1 MIIMSHSKNLID
13 SNSFFSQYKSD
24 LDRPRSRFDRSSSV
38 KTSFN
43 VGELVPFYLD
53 EVLPGDTFDIET
65 SFVTRLQTLITPPMD
80 DLFLDTYYFFV
91 PSRLTWTHWKEFMGE
106 SKTAWTSNV
115 EYEVPQL
122 VVLASDANRK
132 SIKGSLLDYFGIPIA
147 INGEMSVSRLPV
159 NAYNLIWNEW
169 FRDENLQDEILIDI
183 DDGNVNFDGMDSAKG
198 GSLLKVNKLHDYF
211 TSCLPQPQKGE
222 DVTLTSLF
230 GDIPVVTRSSDGIS
244 GSQYP
249 LHIKQSNGS
258 YSNTSYAFSPLYK
271 VGHGVTL
278 PDYPNGY
285 TSLNVKAKEVET
297 GTSNDFPDWTAI
309 YPSNLFADMSSTDSL
324 TVNSLRL
331 SFATQQMLELDARS
345 GSRYI
350 ELLRG
355 HFGVV
360 SPDGRLQRPE
370 LLSANR
376 TRINVHQI
384 VQQSESNETP
394 LGTTAAMSLT
404 NNTDNSFTKSFTEH
418 GYVIGLVCARYNHT
432 YQQGLNRMWSR
443 KNRLDY
449 YFPILAN
456 IGEQPVYTKEIY
468 YDNDGFDSLE
478 EVFGYQ
484 EAWADY
490 RYKPSIVT
498 GEMRSGIT
506 NSLQS
511 WHFADYY
518 QEKPTLSASWIQED
532 KANVDR
538 ALAVTSSLA
547 NQIFGDFY
555 VKNLTT
561 RVMPVHSIPG
571 LKIL

>member
-1 MIIMSHSKNLID
+1 MAFSKNLID
-13 SNSFFSQYKSD
+13 ANSYFSTYKSD
-24 LDRPRSRFDRSSSV
+24 LERPRSRFDRSSSV

-43 VGELVPFYLD
+43 VGDLVPFYLD

-65 SFVTRLQTLITPPMD
+65 SFVTRLQTMITPPMD

-91 PSRLTWTHWKEFMGE
+91 PARLCWSHWKEFMGE
-106 SKTAWTSNV
+106 STSAWTSDV
-115 EYEVPQL
+115 EYSVPQL
-122 VVLASDANRK
+122 IFDKADKTQLQK
-132 SIKGSLLDYFGIPIA
+132 SLLDYFGVPVNPSGVLSI
-147 INGEMSVSRLPV
+147 SRLPI

-169 FRDENLQDEILIDI
+169 FRDENLQDEILVDI
-183 DDGNVNFDGMDSAKG
+183 DDGNVNFDKTNSAKG
-198 GSLLKVNKLHDYF
+198 GNLLKVNKLHDYF
-211 TSCLPQPQKGE
+211 TSALPHPQKGQ
-222 DVTLTSLF
+222 DVTISSLF
-230 GDIPVVTRSSDGIS
+230 GDLPVMTRNRDVVSGAQPAMEIKATDGSLFSSSASRNMAYATAIPS
-244 GSQYP
+244 
-249 LHIKQSNGS
+249 
-258 YSNTSYAFSPLYK
+258 
-271 VGHGVTL
+271 L
-278 PDYPNGY
+278 PSRPNSRNIASMSKATVDAYGEDDGY
-285 TSLNVKAKEVET
+285 T
-297 GTSNDFPDWTAI
+297 W
-309 YPSNLFADMSSTDSL
+309 YPSNLVADPSGADPL

-331 SFATQQMLELDARS
+331 AFATQQMLETDARS

-355 HFGVV
+355 HFGVI

-384 VQQSESNETP
+384 VQQSESNTTP

-404 NNTDNSFTKSFTEH
+404 SDTDNSFTKSFTEH
-418 GYVIGLVCARYNHT
+418 GFVIGVMCARYNHT
-432 YQQGLNRMWSR
+432 YQQGLQRMWSR

-456 IGEQPVYTKEIY
+456 IGEQPIYTREIY
-468 YDNDGFDSLE
+468 YDNDGLGSLD

-490 RYKPSIVT
+490 RYKTSIVT
-498 GEMRSGIT
+498 GEMRSGIQ

-518 QEKPTLSASWIQED
+518 ATKPTLSSAWIQED
-532 KANVDR
+532 KTNVDR
-538 ALAVTSSLA
+538 TLAVTSNLA
-547 NQIFGDFY
+547 DQIFGDFY

-571 LKIL
+571 LHTL

>member
-1 MIIMSHSKNLID
+1 MAFSKNLID
-13 SNSFFSQYKSD
+13 ANSYFSTYKSD
-24 LDRPRSRFDRSSSV
+24 LERPRSRFDRSSSV

-43 VGELVPFYLD
+43 VGDLVPFYLD

-65 SFVTRLQTLITPPMD
+65 SFVTRLQTMITPPMD

-91 PSRLTWTHWKEFMGE
+91 PARLCWSHWKEFMGE
-106 SKTAWTSNV
+106 STSAWTSDV
-115 EYEVPQL
+115 EYSVPQL
-122 VVLASDANRK
+122 IFDKADKTQLQK
-132 SIKGSLLDYFGIPIA
+132 TLLDYFGVPVNPSGVLSI
-147 INGEMSVSRLPV
+147 SRLPI

-169 FRDENLQDEILIDI
+169 FRDENLQDEILVDV
-183 DDGNVNFDGMDSAKG
+183 DDGNVNFDKTNSAKG
-198 GSLLKVNKLHDYF
+198 GALLKVNKLHDYF
-211 TSCLPQPQKGE
+211 TSALPQPQKGQ
-222 DVTLTSLF
+222 DVTISSLF
-230 GDIPVVTRSSDGIS
+230 GDLPVMTRNREVVSGKQPAMEIKATDGSLFSSSASRNMAYATATPSLPSRPNSRNIVSMSKATVDAYGESDG
-244 GSQYP
+244 
-249 LHIKQSNGS
+249 
-258 YSNTSYAFSPLYK
+258 
-271 VGHGVTL
+271 
-278 PDYPNGY
+278 Y
-285 TSLNVKAKEVET
+285 T
-297 GTSNDFPDWTAI
+297 W
-309 YPSNLFADMSSTDSL
+309 YPSNLVADPSGADPL

-331 SFATQQMLELDARS
+331 AFATQQMLETDARS

-355 HFGVV
+355 HFGVI

-384 VQQSESNETP
+384 VQQSESNTTP

-404 NNTDNSFTKSFTEH
+404 SDTDNSFTKSFTEH
-418 GYVIGLVCARYNHT
+418 GFVIGLICARYNHT
-432 YQQGLNRMWSR
+432 YQQGLQRMWSR

-456 IGEQPVYTKEIY
+456 IGEQPIYTREIY
-468 YDNDGFDSLE
+468 YDNDGFGSLD

-490 RYKPSIVT
+490 RYKTSVVT
-498 GEMRSGIT
+498 GEMRSGIQ

-518 QEKPTLSASWIQED
+518 ATKPTLSSAWIQED
-532 KANVDR
+532 KTNVDR
-538 ALAVTSSLA
+538 TLAVTSKLA
-547 NQIFGDFY
+547 DQIFGDFY

-571 LKIL
+571 LHTL

>member
-1 MIIMSHSKNLID
+1 ME
-13 SNSFFSQYKSD
+13 
-24 LDRPRSRFDRSSSV
+24 RPRSRFDRSSSI

-43 VGELVPFYLD
+43 VGDLVPFYLD

-80 DLFLDTYYFFV
+80 DLFLDMYYFFV
-91 PSRLTWTHWKEFMGE
+91 PSRLCWTHWKEFMGE
-106 SKTAWTSNV
+106 STSSWTSDV
-115 EYEVPQL
+115 EYQIPQL
-122 VVLASDANRK
+122 TFSKTTDKTVLQK
-132 SIKGSLLDYFGIPIA
+132 SLLDYFGVPVNPDGVLSI
-147 INGEMSVSRLPV
+147 SRLPI

-169 FRDENLQDEILIDI
+169 FRDENLQDEVLIDI
-183 DDGNVNFDGMDSAKG
+183 DDGNVEFDKNNSAKG
-198 GSLLKVNKLHDYF
+198 GKLLKVNKLHDYF
-211 TSCLPQPQKGE
+211 TSALPQPQKGE
-222 DVTLTSLF
+222 DVTISSIF
-230 GDIPVVTRSSDGIS
+230 GDLPVVTRNKEVVTGVHPPMEILADNGTNFSYGNRLFGYTYDGPSLPSRPNGRSIATMTKANDFEV
-244 GSQYP
+244 YE
-249 LHIKQSNGS
+249 NGS
-258 YSNTSYAFSPLYK
+258 
-271 VGHGVTL
+271 
-278 PDYPNGY
+278 GY
-285 TSLNVKAKEVET
+285 N
-297 GTSNDFPDWTAI
+297 W
-309 YPSNLFADMSSTDSL
+309 YPSNLVADPSAADPL

-331 SFATQQMLELDARS
+331 AFATQQMLETDARS
-345 GSRYI
+345 GSRYV

-355 HFGVV
+355 HFGVI

-384 VQQSESNETP
+384 VQQSESGETP

-404 NNTDNSFTKSFTEH
+404 SDTDNSFVKSFTEH
-418 GYVIGLVCARYNHT
+418 GFVIGVMCARYTHT
-432 YQQGLNRMWSR
+432 YQQGLQRMWSR

-456 IGEQPVYTKEIY
+456 IGEQPIYSREIY
-468 YDNDGFDSLE
+468 YENDGFGSLDN
-478 EVFGYQ
+478 VFGYQ

-490 RYKPSIVT
+490 RYKTSIVT

-518 QEKPTLSASWIQED
+518 AQKPTLSSAWIQED
-532 KANVDR
+532 KTNVDR
-538 ALAVTSSLA
+538 TLAVSSNLA
-547 NQIFGDFY
+547 DQIFGDFY

-571 LKIL
+571 LRTL

>member
-1 MIIMSHSKNLID
+1 MSYSKNLID
-13 SNSFFSQYKSD
+13 SNSFFSSYQSD
-24 LDRPRSRFDRSSSV
+24 LERPRSRFDRSSSV

-43 VGELVPFYLD
+43 VGDLVPFYLD

-80 DLFLDTYYFFV
+80 DLFLDMYYFYV
-91 PSRLTWTHWKEFMGE
+91 PSRLCWSHWKEFMGE
-106 SKTAWTSNV
+106 STTSWTSDVN
-115 EYEVPQL
+115 YQIPQL
-122 VVLASDANRK
+122 VVQASDTNRK
-132 SIKGSLLDYFGIPIA
+132 GIQGSILDYFGVPIG
-147 INGEMSVSRLPV
+147 INGEMSISRLPV

-169 FRDENLQDEILIDI
+169 FRDENLQDEILVDI
-183 DDGNVNFDGMDSAKG
+183 DDGNVNFDPKNSAKG
-198 GSLLKVNKLHDYF
+198 GKLLKVNKLHDYF
-211 TSCLPQPQKGE
+211 TSALPQPQKGD
-222 DVTLTSLF
+222 DVTISSLF
-230 GDIPVVTRSSDGIS
+230 GDIPVVTREKEQVFGVNPAMQIKPTDGSDFATGRALAVFNNS
-244 GSQYP
+244 AQLPNHPQAY
-249 LHIKQSNGS
+249 
-258 YSNTSYAFSPLYK
+258 NTVTMQK
-271 VGHGVTL
+271 VQ
-278 PDYPNGY
+278 DPNGVY
-285 TSLNVKAKEVET
+285 TPAE
-297 GTSNDFPDWTAI
+297 GYGW
-309 YPSNLFADMSSTDSL
+309 YPSNLVADVAGTDFL

-331 SFATQQMLELDARS
+331 AFATQQMLETDARS

-355 HFGVV
+355 HFGVI

-384 VQQSESNETP
+384 VQQSESNTTP

-404 NNTDNSFTKSFTEH
+404 SNTDNSFVKSFTEH
-418 GYVIGLVCARYNHT
+418 GFVIGVMCARYNHT
-432 YQQGLNRMWSR
+432 YQQGLNRMWFR
-443 KNRLDY
+443 KDRLDY

-456 IGEQPVYTKEIY
+456 IGEQPIYTKELY
-468 YDNDGFDSLE
+468 YDNDGFDSLN

-498 GEMRSGIT
+498 GEMRSGIDK
-506 NSLQS
+506 SLQS

-518 QEKPTLSASWIQED
+518 QTKPTLSADWIAED
-532 KANVDR
+532 KTNVDR
-538 ALAVTSSLA
+538 TLAVSSKLA

-571 LKIL
+571 LKVL

>member
-1 MIIMSHSKNLID
+1 MAFSKNLID
-13 SNSFFSQYKSD
+13 ANSYFSTYKSD
-24 LDRPRSRFDRSSSV
+24 LERPRSRFDRSSSV

-43 VGELVPFYLD
+43 VGDLVPFYLD

-65 SFVTRLQTLITPPMD
+65 SFVTRLQTMITPPMD

-91 PSRLTWTHWKEFMGE
+91 PARLCWSHWKEFMGE
-106 SKTAWTSNV
+106 STSAWTSDV
-115 EYEVPQL
+115 EYSVPQL
-122 VVLASDANRK
+122 IFDKVDNTQLQK
-132 SIKGSLLDYFGIPIA
+132 SLLDYFGVPVNPSGVLSI
-147 INGEMSVSRLPV
+147 SRLPI

-169 FRDENLQDEILIDI
+169 FRDENLQDEILVDI
-183 DDGNVNFDGMDSAKG
+183 DDGNVKFDKTNSAKG
-198 GSLLKVNKLHDYF
+198 GALLKVNKLHDYF
-211 TSCLPQPQKGE
+211 TSALPQPQKGQ
-222 DVTLTSLF
+222 DVTISSLF
-230 GDIPVVTRSSDGIS
+230 GDLPVMTRNRDVVTGTQPAMEIKATDGSLFSSS
-244 GSQYP
+244 ASR
-249 LHIKQSNGS
+249 NMA
-258 YSNTSYAFSPLYK
+258 YATATPS
-271 VGHGVTL
+271 L
-278 PDYPNGY
+278 PSRPNSRNIASMSKATVDAYGEADGY
-285 TSLNVKAKEVET
+285 T
-297 GTSNDFPDWTAI
+297 W
-309 YPSNLFADMSSTDSL
+309 YPSNLVADPSGADPL

-331 SFATQQMLELDARS
+331 AFATQQMLETDARS

-355 HFGVV
+355 HFGVI

-384 VQQSESNETP
+384 VQQSESNTTP

-404 NNTDNSFTKSFTEH
+404 SDTDNSFTKSFTEH
-418 GYVIGLVCARYNHT
+418 GFVIGVMCARYNHT
-432 YQQGLNRMWSR
+432 YQQGLQRMWSR

-456 IGEQPVYTKEIY
+456 IGEQPIYTREIY
-468 YDNDGFDSLE
+468 YDNDGFGSLD

-490 RYKPSIVT
+490 RYKTSIVT
-498 GEMRSGIT
+498 GEMRSGIQ

-518 QEKPTLSASWIQED
+518 ATKPTLSSAWIQED
-532 KANVDR
+532 KTNVDR
-538 ALAVTSSLA
+538 TLAVTSTLA
-547 NQIFGDFY
+547 DQIFGDFY

-571 LKIL
+571 LHTL

>member
-1 MIIMSHSKNLID
+1 MVSKLAFSKNLID
-13 SNSFFSQYKSD
+13 ANSYFSTYKSD
-24 LDRPRSRFDRSSSV
+24 LERPRSRFDRSSSV

-43 VGELVPFYLD
+43 VGDLVPFYLD
-53 EVLPGDTFDIET
+53 EVLPGDTFDVET

-80 DLFLDTYYFFV
+80 DLFLDIYYFFV
-91 PSRLTWTHWKEFMGE
+91 PSRLCWTHWKEFMGE
-106 SKTAWTSNV
+106 STSAWTSDV
-115 EYEVPQL
+115 EYQVPQL
-122 VVLASDANRK
+122 TFSKADKSVLQK
-132 SIKGSLLDYFGIPIA
+132 SLLDYFGVPINPDGVLS
-147 INGEMSVSRLPV
+147 ISRLPI

-169 FRDENLQDEILIDI
+169 FRDENLQNEILVDI
-183 DDGNVNFDGMDSAKG
+183 DDGNVEFDKNNSAKG
-198 GSLLKVNKLHDYF
+198 GALLKVNKLHDYF
-211 TSCLPQPQKGE
+211 TSALPQPQKGE
-222 DVTLTSLF
+222 DVTISSLF
-230 GDIPVVTRSSDGIS
+230 GDLPVVTRDKEHFLRGAS
-244 GSQYP
+244 GVPPLMIRRAGNGEEVKGQLYGEILTPSLPSRPNDYSQ
-249 LHIKQSNGS
+249 
-258 YSNTSYAFSPLYK
+258 
-271 VGHGVTL
+271 
-278 PDYPNGY
+278 
-285 TSLNVKAKEVET
+285 VKASNQDDVASS
-297 GTSNDFPDWTAI
+297 TSVGITV
-309 YPSNLFADMSSTDSL
+309 SNLWADPTSADPL

-331 SFATQQMLELDARS
+331 AFATQQMLETDARS

-355 HFGVV
+355 HFGVI

-384 VQQSESNETP
+384 VQQSESGETP

-404 NNTDNSFTKSFTEH
+404 SNTDNSFVKSFTEH
-418 GYVIGLVCARYNHT
+418 GFVIGVMCARYNHT
-432 YQQGLNRMWSR
+432 YQQGLQRMWSR

-456 IGEQPVYTKEIY
+456 IGEQPIYTREIY
-468 YDNDGFDSLE
+468 YENDGFGSLD

-490 RYKPSIVT
+490 RYKTSIVT

-518 QEKPTLSASWIQED
+518 AKKPTLSSAWIQED
-532 KANVDR
+532 KTNVDR
-538 ALAVTSSLA
+538 TLAVTSKLA
-547 NQIFGDFY
+547 DQIFGDFY

-571 LKIL
+571 LHTL

>member
-1 MIIMSHSKNLID
+1 MSHSKNLID

-43 VGELVPFYLD
+43 VGALVPFYLD

-106 SKTAWTSNV
+106 SKSAWTSNV

-122 VVLASDANRK
+122 VVPASEENRK

-183 DDGNVNFDGMDSAKG
+183 DDGNVNFDGTDSAKG

-230 GDIPVVTRSSDGIS
+230 GDIPVVTRANNVVSGTHPSMSLLRQDGTIFDGVRPICTFERRPS
-244 GSQYP
+244 LP
-249 LHIKQSNGS
+249 TRPMEDMAAI
-258 YSNTSYAFSPLYK
+258 
-271 VGHGVTL
+271 GVTYQVDTTDL
-278 PDYPNGY
+278 GGNVGLYPAN
-285 TSLNVKAKEVET
+285 LVAD
-297 GTSNDFPDWTAI
+297 TSNSDP
-309 YPSNLFADMSSTDSL
+309 L

-331 SFATQQMLELDARS
+331 AFATQQMLETDARS

-518 QEKPTLSASWIQED
+518 QEKPILSASWIQED

-538 ALAVTSSLA
+538 ALAVSSSLA

>member
-1 MIIMSHSKNLID
+1 MAFSKKLID
-13 SNSFFSQYKSD
+13 ANSFFSQYKSD
-24 LDRPRSRFDRSSSV
+24 IERPRSRFDRSSSV

-43 VGELVPFYLD
+43 VGDLVPFYLD

-80 DLFLDTYYFFV
+80 DLFLDMYYFYV
-91 PSRLTWTHWKEFMGE
+91 PSRLCWKHWKEFMGE
-106 SKTAWTSNV
+106 SSEAWTSDV
-115 EYEVPQL
+115 TYQVPQL
-122 VVLASDANRK
+122 IYEASDK
-132 SIKGSLLDYFGIPIA
+132 KPLQKSLLDYFGVPI
-147 INGEMSVSRLPV
+147 NPSGVLSVSRLPI

-169 FRDENLQDEILIDI
+169 FRDENLQDAILVDI
-183 DDGNVNFDGMDSAKG
+183 DDGDVKFDVNNSAKG
-198 GSLLKVNKLHDYF
+198 GKLLKANKLHDYF
-211 TSCLPQPQKGE
+211 TSVLPEPQKGD
-222 DVTLTSLF
+222 DVTITSLF
-230 GDIPVVTRSSDGIS
+230 GDIPVVTRNNKMAMTGSHPGLEFLYDDGS
-244 GSQYP
+244 APQNYYTP
-249 LHIKQSNGS
+249 MLRPHP
-258 YSNTSYAFSPLYK
+258 A
-271 VGHGVTL
+271 TL
-278 PDYPNGY
+278 PSHPIEYYDITLGALANQSDESPR
-285 TSLNVKAKEVET
+285 SV
-297 GTSNDFPDWTAI
+297 
-309 YPSNLFADMSSTDSL
+309 YPSNLFADSSSVDPL

-331 SFATQQMLELDARS
+331 AFATQQMLETDARS

-355 HFGVV
+355 HFGVI

-384 VQQSESNETP
+384 VQQSESGETP

-404 NNTDNSFTKSFTEH
+404 NNTDNSFVKSFTEH
-418 GYVIGLVCARYNHT
+418 GFVIGLMCARYNHT

-443 KNRLDY
+443 RDRLDY

-456 IGEQPVYTKEIY
+456 IGEQPVYTREIY
-468 YDNDGFDSLE
+468 YDNDGFGSLD

-498 GEMRSGIT
+498 GEMRSGIDK
-506 NSLQS
+506 SLQS

-518 QEKPTLSASWIQED
+518 QQKPTLSASWIQED
-532 KANVDR
+532 KSNVDR
-538 ALAVTSSLA
+538 TLAVQSTLA
-547 NQIFGDFY
+547 DQIFGDFY
-555 VKNLTT
+555 IKNLTT

-571 LKIL
+571 LRKL

>member
-1 MIIMSHSKNLID
+1 MAYSKNLID
-13 SNSFFSQYKSD
+13 SNSYFSQYKSD

-43 VGELVPFYLD
+43 VGDLVPFYLD
-53 EVLPGDTFDIET
+53 EVLPGDTFDVET

-80 DLFLDTYYFFV
+80 DLFLDMYYFFV
-91 PSRLTWTHWKEFMGE
+91 PSRLCWTHWKEFMGE
-106 SKTAWTSNV
+106 STSSWTADVT
-115 EYEVPQL
+115 YQIPQL
-122 VVLASDANRK
+122 VVSDTTANK
-132 SIKGSLLDYFGIPIA
+132 KGIQGSILDYLGVPTDWFGS
-147 INGEMSVSRLPV
+147 MSISRLPV

-169 FRDENLQDEILIDI
+169 FRDENLQDEILVDI
-183 DDGNVNFDGMDSAKG
+183 DDGNVNFDASNSAKG
-198 GSLLKVNKLHDYF
+198 GKLLKVNKLHDYF
-211 TSCLPQPQKGE
+211 TSCLPSPQKGD
-222 DVTLTSLF
+222 DVTISSIF
-230 GDIPVVTRSSDGIS
+230 GDLPVVTRQKDVVSGKHVPMSLMYENGETASVAHWLAASTPTTLLPQRPNSYHVLVAGKDNAGTGIAGTDIGLYPTNLVADPSS
-244 GSQYP
+244 
-249 LHIKQSNGS
+249 
-258 YSNTSYAFSPLYK
+258 
-271 VGHGVTL
+271 
-278 PDYPNGY
+278 
-285 TSLNVKAKEVET
+285 
-297 GTSNDFPDWTAI
+297 
-309 YPSNLFADMSSTDSL
+309 ADPL

-331 SFATQQMLELDARS
+331 AFATQQMLETDARS
-345 GSRYI
+345 GSRYV

-355 HFGVV
+355 HFGVI

-384 VQQSESNETP
+384 VQQSESATTP

-404 NNTDNSFTKSFTEH
+404 NNTDNSFVKSFTEH
-418 GYVIGLVCARYNHT
+418 GFVLGVMCARYNHT
-432 YQQGLNRMWSR
+432 YQQGINRLWSR
-443 KNRLDY
+443 KDRLDY

-456 IGEQPVYTKEIY
+456 IGEQPVYTKELY
-468 YDNDGFDSLE
+468 AKSLNEVGNVDGG
-478 EVFGYQ
+478 VFGYQ

-490 RYKPSIVT
+490 RYKPSQVT

-518 QEKPTLSASWIQED
+518 QNKPTLSSGWIQED
-532 KANVDR
+532 LSNVDR
-538 ALAVTSSLA
+538 TLAVTSKLA

-571 LKIL
+571 LKKL

>member
-1 MIIMSHSKNLID
+1 MVTELAYSKNLID
-13 SNSFFSQYKSD
+13 ANSYFSTYKSD
-24 LDRPRSRFDRSSSV
+24 LERPRSRFDRSSSI

-43 VGELVPFYLD
+43 VGDLVPFYLD

-91 PSRLTWTHWKEFMGE
+91 PARLCWTHWKEFMGE
-106 SKTAWTSNV
+106 SKSAWTSDV
-115 EYEVPQL
+115 EYQVPQL
-122 VVLASDANRK
+122 TFSKADKTVLQK
-132 SIKGSLLDYFGIPIA
+132 SLLDYFGVPVNPDGVLSI
-147 INGEMSVSRLPV
+147 SRLPI

-169 FRDENLQDEILIDI
+169 FRDENLQDEILVDT
-183 DDGNVNFDGMDSAKG
+183 DDGNVEFDKNNSAKG
-198 GSLLKVNKLHDYF
+198 GKLLKVNKLHDYF
-211 TSCLPQPQKGE
+211 TSALPQPQKGE
-222 DVTLTSLF
+222 DVSISSLF
-230 GDIPVVTRSSDGIS
+230 GDIPVVTRKDNSNRSTVPLTFHFAGQPDFDFTQGKGYDFGLKGNSPLLPGLKKSYATIS
-244 GSQYP
+244 PKSYSTVNSSQYP
-249 LHIKQSNGS
+249 NDLDL
-258 YSNTSYAFSPLYK
+258 T
-271 VGHGVTL
+271 
-278 PDYPNGY
+278 PD
-285 TSLNVKAKEVET
+285 
-297 GTSNDFPDWTAI
+297 
-309 YPSNLFADMSSTDSL
+309 NLFADAANSNYL

-331 SFATQQMLELDARS
+331 AFATQQMLETDARS

-355 HFGVV
+355 HFGVI

-384 VQQSESNETP
+384 VQQSESGETP

-404 NNTDNSFTKSFTEH
+404 SNTDNSFVKSFTEH
-418 GYVIGLVCARYNHT
+418 GFVIGVMCARYNHT
-432 YQQGLNRMWSR
+432 YQQGLQRMWSR

-456 IGEQPVYTKEIY
+456 IGEQPIYSREIY
-468 YDNDGFDSLE
+468 YENDGFGSLDN
-478 EVFGYQ
+478 VFGYQ

-490 RYKPSIVT
+490 RYKTSIVT

-518 QEKPTLSASWIQED
+518 AQKPTLSASWIQED
-532 KANVDR
+532 KTNVDR
-538 ALAVTSSLA
+538 TLAVTSKVA
-547 NQIFGDFY
+547 DQIFGDFY

-571 LKIL
+571 LHTL

>member
-1 MIIMSHSKNLID
+1 MID
-13 SNSFFSQYKSD
+13 ANSYFSTYKSD
-24 LDRPRSRFDRSSSV
+24 LERPRSRFDRSSSV

-43 VGELVPFYLD
+43 VGDLVPFYLD
-53 EVLPGDTFDIET
+53 EVLPGDTFDVET

-80 DLFLDTYYFFV
+80 DLFLDMYYFFV
-91 PSRLTWTHWKEFMGE
+91 PSRLCWTHWKEFMGE
-106 SKTAWTSNV
+106 STSSWTSDV
-115 EYEVPQL
+115 EYQVPQL
-122 VVLASDANRK
+122 TFSKSDKTVLQK
-132 SIKGSLLDYFGIPIA
+132 SLLDYFGVPVNP
-147 INGEMSVSRLPV
+147 NGVLSVSRLPI

-169 FRDENLQDEILIDI
+169 FRDENLQDEILVDL
-183 DDGNVNFDGMDSAKG
+183 DDGNVEFDKNNSAKG
-198 GSLLKVNKLHDYF
+198 GALLKVNKLHDYF
-211 TSCLPQPQKGE
+211 TSALPQPQKGA
-222 DVTLTSLF
+222 DVTISSLF
-230 GDIPVVTRSSDGIS
+230 GDIPVVTRKDNSNRSSFPLTFNFAGQPEFNFEDGKGYNIALK
-244 GSQYP
+244 GNNP
-249 LHIKQSNGS
+249 LLPGLKKAYATIAP
-258 YSNTSYAFSPLYK
+258 TSYDNIDSS
-271 VGHGVTL
+271 T
-278 PDYPNGY
+278 
-285 TSLNVKAKEVET
+285 
-297 GTSNDFPDWTAI
+297 FPSDLDLS
-309 YPSNLFADMSSTDSL
+309 PSNLFADASSSNYL

-331 SFATQQMLELDARS
+331 AFATQQMLETDARS

-355 HFGVV
+355 HFGVI

-384 VQQSESNETP
+384 VQQSESGETP

-404 NNTDNSFTKSFTEH
+404 SNTDNSFVKSFTEH
-418 GYVIGLVCARYNHT
+418 GFVIGVMCARYNHT
-432 YQQGLNRMWSR
+432 YQQGLQRMWSR

-456 IGEQPVYTKEIY
+456 IGEQPIYSREIF
-468 YDNDGFDSLE
+468 YDNDGFDSLDD
-478 EVFGYQ
+478 VFGYQ

-490 RYKPSIVT
+490 RYKTSIVT

-518 QEKPTLSASWIQED
+518 SSKPTLSSAWIQED
-532 KANVDR
+532 KTNVDR
-538 ALAVTSSLA
+538 TLAVTSKVA
-547 NQIFGDFY
+547 DQIFGDFY

-571 LKIL
+571 LHTL

>member
-1 MIIMSHSKNLID
+1 MVSKLAFSKNLID
-13 SNSFFSQYKSD
+13 ANSYFSTYKSD
-24 LDRPRSRFDRSSSV
+24 LERPRSRFDRSSSI

-43 VGELVPFYLD
+43 VGDLVPFYLD

-80 DLFLDTYYFFV
+80 DLFLDMYYFFI
-91 PSRLTWTHWKEFMGE
+91 PSRLCWTHWKEFMGE
-106 SKTAWTSNV
+106 STSAWTSDV
-115 EYEVPQL
+115 EYQVPQL
-122 VVLASDANRK
+122 TFSKSDKTVLQK
-132 SIKGSLLDYFGIPIA
+132 SLLDYFGVPINPDGVLS
-147 INGEMSVSRLPV
+147 ISRLPI

-169 FRDENLQDEILIDI
+169 FRDENLQDEVLVDI
-183 DDGNVNFDGMDSAKG
+183 DDGNVEFDKNNSAKG
-198 GSLLKVNKLHDYF
+198 GALLKVNKLHDYF
-211 TSCLPQPQKGE
+211 TSALPQPQKSD
-222 DVTLTSLF
+222 DVTISSLF
-230 GDIPVVTRSSDGIS
+230 GDIPVVTRKDNSNRSTVPLTFNFAGQSSFNFEDGKGYNIALKGNNPLLPGFKKAYATIS
-244 GSQYP
+244 P
-249 LHIKQSNGS
+249 
-258 YSNTSYAFSPLYK
+258 TSYNTIDSS
-271 VGHGVTL
+271 T
-278 PDYPNGY
+278 
-285 TSLNVKAKEVET
+285 
-297 GTSNDFPDWTAI
+297 FPSDLDLT
-309 YPSNLFADMSSTDSL
+309 PSNLYADTASSNYL

-331 SFATQQMLELDARS
+331 AFATQQMLETDARS

-355 HFGVV
+355 HFGVI

-384 VQQSESNETP
+384 VQQSESGETP

-404 NNTDNSFTKSFTEH
+404 SNTDNSFVKSFTEH
-418 GYVIGLVCARYNHT
+418 GFVIGVMCARYNHT
-432 YQQGLNRMWSR
+432 YQQGLQRMWSR

-456 IGEQPVYTKEIY
+456 IGEQPIYSREIY
-468 YDNDGFDSLE
+468 YDNDGSGSLDD
-478 EVFGYQ
+478 VFGYQ

-490 RYKPSIVT
+490 RYKTSVVT

-518 QEKPTLSASWIQED
+518 AQKPTLSAAWIQED
-532 KANVDR
+532 KTNVDR
-538 ALAVTSSLA
+538 TLAVTSKLA
-547 NQIFGDFY
+547 DQIFGDFY

-571 LKIL
+571 LHTL

>member
-1 MIIMSHSKNLID
+1 MVSKLAFAKNLID
-13 SNSFFSQYKSD
+13 ANSYFSTYKSD
-24 LDRPRSRFDRSSSV
+24 LERPRSRFDRSSSV

-43 VGELVPFYLD
+43 VGDLVPFYLD
-53 EVLPGDTFDIET
+53 EVLPGDTFDVET

-80 DLFLDTYYFFV
+80 DLFLDMYYFFV
-91 PSRLTWTHWKEFMGE
+91 PSRLCWTHWKEFMGE
-106 SKTAWTSNV
+106 STSSWTSDV
-115 EYEVPQL
+115 EYQVPQL
-122 VVLASDANRK
+122 TFSKADKTVLQK
-132 SIKGSLLDYFGIPIA
+132 SLLDYFGVPVNP
-147 INGEMSVSRLPV
+147 NGVLSVSRLPI

-169 FRDENLQDEILIDI
+169 FRDENLQDEILVDI
-183 DDGNVNFDGMDSAKG
+183 DDGNVEFDKNNSAKG
-198 GSLLKVNKLHDYF
+198 GALLKVNKLHDYF
-211 TSCLPQPQKGE
+211 TSALPQPQKGA
-222 DVTLTSLF
+222 DVTISSLF
-230 GDIPVVTRSSDGIS
+230 GDIPVVTRKDNSNRSNVPLTFNFAGQPEFNFEDGKGYNIALK
-244 GSQYP
+244 GNNP
-249 LHIKQSNGS
+249 LLPGFQKAYATMAPTS
-258 YSNTSYAFSPLYK
+258 YSTVDSS
-271 VGHGVTL
+271 T
-278 PDYPNGY
+278 
-285 TSLNVKAKEVET
+285 
-297 GTSNDFPDWTAI
+297 FPSDLDLA
-309 YPSNLFADMSSTDSL
+309 PSNLFADAGNSDYL

-331 SFATQQMLELDARS
+331 AFATQQMLETDARS

-355 HFGVV
+355 HFGVI

-384 VQQSESNETP
+384 VQQSESGETP

-404 NNTDNSFTKSFTEH
+404 SNTDNSFVKSFTEH
-418 GYVIGLVCARYNHT
+418 GFVIGVMCARYSHT
-432 YQQGLNRMWSR
+432 YQQGLQRMWSR

-456 IGEQPVYTKEIY
+456 IGEQPIYSREIY
-468 YDNDGFDSLE
+468 YDNDGFGSLDD
-478 EVFGYQ
+478 VFGYQ

-490 RYKPSIVT
+490 RYKTSIVT

-518 QEKPTLSASWIQED
+518 AQKPTLSSAWIQED
-532 KANVDR
+532 KTNVDR
-538 ALAVTSSLA
+538 TLAVTSKLA
-547 NQIFGDFY
+547 DQIFGDFY

-571 LKIL
+571 LRTL

>member
-1 MIIMSHSKNLID
+1 MAFSKNLID
-13 SNSFFSQYKSD
+13 ANSYFSTYKSD
-24 LDRPRSRFDRSSSV
+24 LECPRSRFDRSSSV

-43 VGELVPFYLD
+43 VGDLVPFYLD
-53 EVLPGDTFDIET
+53 EVLPGDTFDVET

-80 DLFLDTYYFFV
+80 DLFLDMYYFFV
-91 PSRLTWTHWKEFMGE
+91 PSRLCWSHWKEFMGE
-106 SKTAWTSNV
+106 STSAWTSDV
-115 EYEVPQL
+115 EYQVPQL
-122 VVLASDANRK
+122 TFSKADKSVLQK
-132 SIKGSLLDYFGIPIA
+132 SILDYFGVPVNPSGVLSI
-147 INGEMSVSRLPV
+147 SRLPV

-169 FRDENLQDEILIDI
+169 FRDENLQDEILVDI
-183 DDGNVNFDGMDSAKG
+183 DDGNVEFDKNNSAKG
-198 GSLLKVNKLHDYF
+198 GKLLKVNKLHDYF
-211 TSCLPQPQKGE
+211 TSALPQPQKGE
-222 DVTLTSLF
+222 DVTISSLF
-230 GDIPVVTRSSDGIS
+230 GDLPVLTRNRDVVSGKQPAMEIKATDGSIFSSAASRNMAYATAIPSLPSRPSSRNIASMSKATVDAYGESDG
-244 GSQYP
+244 
-249 LHIKQSNGS
+249 
-258 YSNTSYAFSPLYK
+258 
-271 VGHGVTL
+271 
-278 PDYPNGY
+278 Y
-285 TSLNVKAKEVET
+285 T
-297 GTSNDFPDWTAI
+297 W
-309 YPSNLFADMSSTDSL
+309 YPSNLVADPSGADPL

-331 SFATQQMLELDARS
+331 AFATQQMLETDARS

-404 NNTDNSFTKSFTEH
+404 SNTDNSFIKSFTEH
-418 GYVIGLVCARYNHT
+418 GYVVGVMCARYNHT
-432 YQQGLNRMWSR
+432 YQQGLQRMWSR

-456 IGEQPVYTKEIY
+456 IGEQPIYSREIY
-468 YDNDGFDSLE
+468 YDNDGFDSLD

-490 RYKPSIVT
+490 RYKTSVVT

-518 QEKPTLSASWIQED
+518 AQKPTLSSAWIQED
-532 KANVDR
+532 KTNVDR
-538 ALAVTSSLA
+538 TLAVTSKVA
-547 NQIFGDFY
+547 DQIFGDFY

-571 LKIL
+571 LHTL

>member
-1 MIIMSHSKNLID
+1 MAYSKNLID
-13 SNSFFSQYKSD
+13 SNSFFSSYKSD
-24 LDRPRSRFDRSSSV
+24 LERPRSRFDRSSTV

-43 VGELVPFYLD
+43 VGDLVPFYLD

-80 DLFLDTYYFFV
+80 DLFLDMYYFYV
-91 PSRLTWTHWKEFMGE
+91 PSRLCWKHWKEFMGE
-106 SKTAWTSNV
+106 STSSWTSDV
-115 EYEVPQL
+115 TYQIPQL
-122 VVLASDANRK
+122 VVQASASNRK
-132 SIKGSLLDYFGIPIA
+132 GIKGSILDYFGVPIA
-147 INGEMSVSRLPV
+147 INGEMSISRLPV

-183 DDGNVNFDGMDSAKG
+183 DDGNVNFDPKNSAKG
-198 GSLLKVNKLHDYF
+198 GNLLKVNKLHDYF
-211 TSCLPQPQKGE
+211 TSALPEPQKGD
-222 DVTLTSLF
+222 DVTISSLF
-230 GDIPVVTRSSDGIS
+230 GDIPVVTRKSDALS
-244 GSQYP
+244 GSQLP
-249 LHIKQSNGS
+249 LRIKQIDG
-258 YSNTSYAFSPLYK
+258 NTDPNDYHANALYRL
-271 VGHGVTL
+271 GHGPSL
-278 PDYPNGY
+278 PSSPNGY
-285 TSLNVKAKEVET
+285 TTININASDSIN
-297 GTSNDFPDWTAI
+297 GNQSMFPNWTAI
-309 YPSNLFADMSSTDSL
+309 YPSNLFADPSSADPL

-331 SFATQQMLELDARS
+331 AFATQQMLETDARS

-355 HFGVV
+355 HFGVI

-384 VQQSESNETP
+384 VQQSESGQTP

-404 NNTDNSFTKSFTEH
+404 SNTDNSFVKSFTEH
-418 GYVIGLVCARYNHT
+418 GFVIGVMCARYNHT
-432 YQQGLNRMWSR
+432 YQQGLNRLWSR
-443 KNRLDY
+443 KDRLDY

-456 IGEQPVYTKEIY
+456 IGEQPIYTKELY
-468 YDNDGFDSLE
+468 YDNDGFDSLN

-498 GEMRSGIT
+498 GEMRSGIDK
-506 NSLQS
+506 SLQS

-518 QEKPTLSASWIQED
+518 QKKPTLSAEWIVED
-532 KANVDR
+532 KTNVDR
-538 ALAVTSSLA
+538 TLAVSSKLA

-571 LKIL
+571 LKVL

>member
-1 MIIMSHSKNLID
+1 MVIKLAFSKNLID
-13 SNSFFSQYKSD
+13 ANSYFSTYKSD
-24 LDRPRSRFDRSSSV
+24 LERPRSRFDRSSSI

-43 VGELVPFYLD
+43 VGDLVPFYLD

-80 DLFLDTYYFFV
+80 DLFLDMYYFFV
-91 PSRLTWTHWKEFMGE
+91 PSRLCWTHWKEFMGE
-106 SKTAWTSNV
+106 STSSWTSDV
-115 EYEVPQL
+115 EYQVPQL
-122 VVLASDANRK
+122 TFSKTDKTVLQK
-132 SIKGSLLDYFGIPIA
+132 SLLDYFGVPINPDGVLS
-147 INGEMSVSRLPV
+147 ISRLPI

-169 FRDENLQDEILIDI
+169 FRDENLQDEVLVDI
-183 DDGNVNFDGMDSAKG
+183 DDGTVEFDMNNSAKG
-198 GSLLKVNKLHDYF
+198 GKLLKVNKLHDYF
-211 TSCLPQPQKGE
+211 TSALPQPQKGD
-222 DVTLTSLF
+222 DVTISSIF
-230 GDIPVVTRSSDGIS
+230 GDIPVVTRDKVSMTGKHPAVSLVNVNGFPIS
-244 GSQYP
+244 EGKYRTMYAASNVP
-249 LHIKQSNGS
+249 RLPSRPQS
-258 YSNTSYAFSPLYK
+258 
-271 VGHGVTL
+271 
-278 PDYPNGY
+278 Y
-285 TSLNVKAKEVET
+285 TSLNF
-297 GTSNDFPDWTAI
+297 GTTEFPLDNQITDDSGI
-309 YPSNLFADMSSTDSL
+309 YFNNLYADPSGSDPL

-331 SFATQQMLELDARS
+331 AFATQQMLETDARS
-345 GSRYI
+345 GSRYV

-355 HFGVV
+355 HFGVI

-384 VQQSESNETP
+384 VQQSESGETP

-404 NNTDNSFTKSFTEH
+404 SNTDNSFTKSFTEH
-418 GYVIGLVCARYNHT
+418 GFVIGVMCARYNHT
-432 YQQGLNRMWSR
+432 YQQGLQRMWSR

-456 IGEQPVYTKEIY
+456 IGEQPIYSREIY
-468 YDNDGFDSLE
+468 YENDGFGSLDN
-478 EVFGYQ
+478 VFGYQ

-490 RYKPSIVT
+490 RYKTSIVT

-518 QEKPTLSASWIQED
+518 AQKPTLSSAWIQED
-532 KANVDR
+532 KTNVDR
-538 ALAVTSSLA
+538 TLAVTSKLA
-547 NQIFGDFY
+547 DQIFGDFY

-571 LKIL
+571 LHTL

>member
-1 MIIMSHSKNLID
+1 MAYSKNLID
-13 SNSFFSQYKSD
+13 SNSYFSQYKSD

-43 VGELVPFYLD
+43 VGDLVPFYLD
-53 EVLPGDTFDIET
+53 EVLPGDTFDVET

-80 DLFLDTYYFFV
+80 DLFLDMYYFFV
-91 PSRLTWTHWKEFMGE
+91 PSRLCWTHWKEFMGE
-106 SKTAWTSNV
+106 STSSWTADVT
-115 EYEVPQL
+115 YQIPQL
-122 VVLASDANRK
+122 VVGDTTANK
-132 SIKGSLLDYFGIPIA
+132 KGIQGSLLDYLGVPIDWFGP
-147 INGEMSVSRLPV
+147 MSISRLPV

-169 FRDENLQDEILIDI
+169 FRDENLQDEILVDI
-183 DDGNVNFDGMDSAKG
+183 DDGNVNFDASNSAKG
-198 GSLLKVNKLHDYF
+198 GKLLKVNKLHDYF
-211 TSCLPQPQKGE
+211 TSCLPSPQKGD
-222 DVTLTSLF
+222 DVTISSIF
-230 GDIPVVTRSSDGIS
+230 GDLPVVTRQKDVVSGAHPPMSLMYENGQSSSAAHWLAANASTTLLPQRPKPYHNLVAGKDNAGSGIV
-244 GSQYP
+244 GSNIGMYP
-249 LHIKQSNGS
+249 TNLV
-258 YSNTSYAFSPLYK
+258 A
-271 VGHGVTL
+271 
-278 PDYPNGY
+278 D
-285 TSLNVKAKEVET
+285 
-297 GTSNDFPDWTAI
+297 
-309 YPSNLFADMSSTDSL
+309 PSAADPL

-331 SFATQQMLELDARS
+331 AFATQQMLETDARS
-345 GSRYI
+345 GSRYV

-355 HFGVV
+355 HFGVI

-384 VQQSESNETP
+384 VQQSESATTP

-404 NNTDNSFTKSFTEH
+404 NNTDNSFVKSFTEH
-418 GYVIGLVCARYNHT
+418 GFVLGVMCARYNHT
-432 YQQGLNRMWSR
+432 YQQGINRLWSR
-443 KNRLDY
+443 KDRLDY

-456 IGEQPVYTKEIY
+456 IGEQPVYTKELY
-468 YDNDGFDSLE
+468 AKSLNEAGNVDGG
-478 EVFGYQ
+478 VFGYQ

-490 RYKPSIVT
+490 RYKPSQVT

-518 QEKPTLSASWIQED
+518 QNKPTLSSGWIQED
-532 KANVDR
+532 LSNVDR
-538 ALAVTSSLA
+538 TLAVTSKLA

-571 LKIL
+571 LKKL

>member
-1 MIIMSHSKNLID
+1 MAFSKNLID
-13 SNSFFSQYKSD
+13 ANSYFSTYKSD
-24 LDRPRSRFDRSSSV
+24 LERPRSRFDRSSSV

-43 VGELVPFYLD
+43 VGDLVPFYLD

-65 SFVTRLQTLITPPMD
+65 SFVTRLQTMITPPMD

-91 PSRLTWTHWKEFMGE
+91 PARLCWSHWKEFMGE
-106 SKTAWTSNV
+106 STSAWTSDV
-115 EYEVPQL
+115 EYSVPQL
-122 VVLASDANRK
+122 IFDKADNTQLQK
-132 SIKGSLLDYFGIPIA
+132 SLLDYFGVPVNPSGVLSI
-147 INGEMSVSRLPV
+147 SRLPI

-169 FRDENLQDEILIDI
+169 FRDENLQDEILVDI
-183 DDGNVNFDGMDSAKG
+183 DDGNVNFDKTNSAKG
-198 GSLLKVNKLHDYF
+198 GNLLKVNKLHDYF
-211 TSCLPQPQKGE
+211 TSALPQPQKGQ
-222 DVTLTSLF
+222 DVTISSLF
-230 GDIPVVTRSSDGIS
+230 GDLPVMTRNRDVVTGSRPAMEIKATDGSLFSSS
-244 GSQYP
+244 ASR
-249 LHIKQSNGS
+249 NMA
-258 YSNTSYAFSPLYK
+258 YATAIPS
-271 VGHGVTL
+271 L
-278 PDYPNGY
+278 PSRPNSRNIASMSKATVDAYGEADGY
-285 TSLNVKAKEVET
+285 T
-297 GTSNDFPDWTAI
+297 W
-309 YPSNLFADMSSTDSL
+309 YPSNLVADPSGADPL

-331 SFATQQMLELDARS
+331 AFATQQMLETDARS

-355 HFGVV
+355 HFGVI

-384 VQQSESNETP
+384 VQQSESNTTP

-404 NNTDNSFTKSFTEH
+404 SDTDNSFTKSFTEH
-418 GYVIGLVCARYNHT
+418 GFVIGVMCARYNHT
-432 YQQGLNRMWSR
+432 YQQGLQRMWSR

-456 IGEQPVYTKEIY
+456 IGEQPIYTREIY
-468 YDNDGFDSLE
+468 YDNDGFGSLD

-490 RYKPSIVT
+490 RYKTSIVT
-498 GEMRSGIT
+498 GEMRSGIQ

-518 QEKPTLSASWIQED
+518 ATKPTLSPAWIQED
-532 KANVDR
+532 KTNVDR
-538 ALAVTSSLA
+538 TLAVTSNLA
-547 NQIFGDFY
+547 DQIFGDFY
-555 VKNLTT
+555 IKNLTT

-571 LKIL
+571 LHTL